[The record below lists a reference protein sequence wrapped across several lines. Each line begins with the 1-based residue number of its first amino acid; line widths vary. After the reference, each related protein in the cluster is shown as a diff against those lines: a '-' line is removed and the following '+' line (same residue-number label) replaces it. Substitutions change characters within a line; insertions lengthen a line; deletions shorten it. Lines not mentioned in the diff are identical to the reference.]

1 MTLRESI
8 AVLEKLVLK
17 ADEWKGRYL
26 IELQAHRD
34 VLYGETHL
42 SRYTGRDRDVYE
54 LAYGEAQQKQELN

>member
-1 MTLRESI
+1 MTLRDSI

-34 VLYGETHL
+34 VLDGEIHL
-42 SRYTGRDRDVYE
+42 SRYAGRDQDIYE
-54 LAYGEAQQKQELN
+54 QAYREACEKRELS